1 MFGNRKKLNT
11 MIIDTEKNQREKV
24 YILLRVVL
32 ISHLGQYLPF
42 MPSYFVTL
50 WLLILF
56 GEYQIV
62 TKITV

>member
-50 WLLILF
+50 
-56 GEYQIV
+56 
-62 TKITV
+62 